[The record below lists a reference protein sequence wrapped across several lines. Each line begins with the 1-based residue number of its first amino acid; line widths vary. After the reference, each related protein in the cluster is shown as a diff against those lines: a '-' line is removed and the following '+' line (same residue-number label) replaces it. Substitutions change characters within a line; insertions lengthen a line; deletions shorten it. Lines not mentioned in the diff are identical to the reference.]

1 MYFIAKQVS
10 EVSGMCGVVCVCV
23 CVYACVCDFTLHM
36 LNPDI
41 SGSRLKHFKNKTK
54 LAQGSIDAS
63 KFMQNFL
70 LLWAERKAMSSNSK
84 NSYSKLLVSFYIIW
98 VFWGVQ
104 RYNHNFVIWC
114 RCWKSIVVMQLW
126 KLLFWFHTKYS
137 IWNIQLNQKDH

>member
-1 MYFIAKQVS
+1 MRRDFHLRIRTLL
-10 EVSGMCGVVCVCV
+10 CVFYSKTGLWSFWYV
-23 CVYACVCDFTLHM
+23 WRILT
-36 LNPDI
+36 I

-114 RCWKSIVVMQLW
+114 RCWKSIVVTQLW